1 MYVKNFFSVKHMARY
16 SQSRCAENFFVVL
29 KIFFLFLRSRPVVG
43 VFWLMILYL
52 SQLRTLLVMFLDVLL
67 HVDNPYWNPGVG

>member
-1 MYVKNFFSVKHMARY
+1 M
-16 SQSRCAENFFVVL
+16 
-29 KIFFLFLRSRPVVG
+29 FLRSRPVVG